1 MYSPHGTQHSEEQTL
16 TVNEWKN
23 EDKIKNEIDDLL
35 GKAVPNDP
43 DADII
48 LTEYHSDDEN
58 DDDKR

>member
-1 MYSPHGTQHSEEQTL
+1 L